1 MFLRGG
7 NFEIKAKFY
16 HPEIRLYRR
25 DCSLPGKRC
34 AQTRT
39 LSPFLNYTRSY
50 VLGTTRRI
58 FLPLLYEY
66 VRINLVLIFLQ
77 TGIATNIVVNVVVT
91 ERKGTMEEDTII
103 IQFRTGLSRYIFLG
117 DTVREEIFF
126 RTNPL
131 KFPAERARKGEIGS
145 RWRDRYFFDKMMANV
160 TIICQIRINR
170 GK

>member
-50 VLGTTRRI
+50 GTTRRI
-58 FLPLLYEY
+58 FLPLYEY
-66 VRINLVLIFLQ
+66 VRINLVLIF
-77 TGIATNIVVNVVVT
+77 ANWNCHEPVVNVVVT
-91 ERKGTMEEDTII
+91 ERKGT
-103 IQFRTGLSRYIFLG
+103 
-117 DTVREEIFF
+117 
-126 RTNPL
+126 
-131 KFPAERARKGEIGS
+131 
-145 RWRDRYFFDKMMANV
+145 RDGYQK
-160 TIICQIRINR
+160 I
-170 GK
+170 

>member
-1 MFLRGG
+1 M
-7 NFEIKAKFY
+7 
-16 HPEIRLYRR
+16 
-25 DCSLPGKRC
+25 
-34 AQTRT
+34 
-39 LSPFLNYTRSY
+39 
-50 VLGTTRRI
+50 
-58 FLPLLYEY
+58 
-66 VRINLVLIFLQ
+66 Q